1 MQISELPASSTLL
14 TTDVLVKETGA
25 GVTQKIAVSNIIEN
39 DLNALAEGK
48 VLDARQGKVLN
59 DAVNTKLNKTAITI
73 SGTALAIT
81 TT

>member
-14 TTDVLVKETGA
+14 TTDVLVKETSA
-25 GVTQKIAVSNIIEN
+25 GVTQKIAVGNIIEN

-59 DAVNTKLNKTAITI
+59 DAKLDKTAITM
-73 SGTALAIT
+73 SGTALVIT

>member
-25 GVTQKIAVSNIIEN
+25 GVTQKIAVSNIVEN
-39 DLNALAEGK
+39 DLNALDEGK

-59 DAVNTKLNKTAITI
+59 DAKLDKAAITI
-73 SGTALAIT
+73 NGAALVIT

>member
-59 DAVNTKLNKTAITI
+59 DAKLDKAAITM
-73 SGTALAIT
+73 SGTALVIT